1 MSSAMMNSAPS
12 LSPILI
18 IEDNEDHLGLTL
30 EALEEAGVRNPVH
43 TAGSVQDAR
52 SRLEEYR
59 ESGCTYT
66 RGLPCV
72 ILLDIRLP
80 DGTGMD
86 VLRDI
91 KQDPALSAIPVVILT
106 SSADTPDIKR
116 AYLLGANSYL
126 VKPVVFEEFHRRV
139 REAGLYW
146 ALLNQPCRD

>member
-1 MSSAMMNSAPS
+1 MSSTIPSSAPS

-18 IEDNEDHLGLTL
+18 VEDNEDHLSLTL

-43 TAGSVQDAR
+43 AASSVQVAR
-52 SRLEEYR
+52 ERLQEYL
-59 ESGCTYT
+59 EQGQALTT
-66 RGLPCV
+66 GLPCV

-80 DGTGMD
+80 DGSGMD
-86 VLRDI
+86 ILREI
-91 KQDPALSAIPVVILT
+91 KQSSVLNSIPVVILT

-126 VKPVVFEEFHRRV
+126 VKPVVFDEFHQKV

-146 ALLNQPCRD
+146 ALLNQPCND

>member
-1 MSSAMMNSAPS
+1 MSPLNPNSMPY

-18 IEDNEDHLGLTL
+18 IEDNADHLSLTL
-30 EALEEAGVRNPVH
+30 EALEEAGVRNPIH
-43 TAGSVQDAR
+43 AAASVQAAR
-52 SRLEEYR
+52 DRLQDYQ
-59 ESGCTYT
+59 ESGMTLN

-80 DGTGMD
+80 DGSGMD
-86 VLRDI
+86 ILREI
-91 KQDPALSAIPVVILT
+91 KQNPALSPIPVVILT

-126 VKPVVFEEFHRRV
+126 VKPVAFEEFHQKI

-146 ALLNQPCRD
+146 ALLNQPCAD